1 MEVGLI
7 GLGKM
12 GYPLAL
18 NMREHGHRVVAF
30 SRSAEKATAYS
41 DVGLEG
47 TDDLKQ
53 LVEALA
59 GRKTIWLMVPAGEAV
74 DAMVDEMLPLL
85 GENDI
90 LVDGGNSHYRDSL
103 RRAAK
108 AKEKGIHYVDAG
120 ISGGPSG
127 ARSGACMMVGA
138 GEDVYSY
145 LESLLIDISVEG
157 GCLRVGENG
166 AGHYAKM
173 VHNGIEYGMMQA
185 IAEGFELMDKGP
197 YRYDYSALASL
208 WNNGSVIRSWL
219 IELTS
224 QIFETD
230 PALEQIRGV
239 VGSSGT
245 GLWTVEE
252 ALARKVPVPVIT
264 QALFARYRSEDDNA
278 FSARLLASLRREF
291 GGHAVEKAGE

>member
-1 MEVGLI
+1 MEIGLI

-18 NMREHGHRVVAF
+18 NMREHGHRVIAF
-30 SRSAEKATAYS
+30 SRSAEKAAAYS
-41 DVGLEG
+41 DVDLEG

-53 LVEALA
+53 LVDAIK
-59 GRKTIWLMVPAGEAV
+59 GRRIIWLMVPAGEAV
-74 DAMVDEMLPLL
+74 DAMINELLPLL
-85 GENDI
+85 SGQDI
-90 LVDGGNSHYRDSL
+90 LVDGGNSHYRDSV

-108 AKEKGIHYVDAG
+108 AKEMGIYYVDAG

-138 GEDVYSY
+138 DQGIYQY
-145 LESLLIDISVEG
+145 LEPLLIDICQEG

-173 VHNGIEYGMMQA
+173 IHNGIEYGMMQA

-197 YRYDYSALASL
+197 YDYDYNTLAHL

-219 IELTS
+219 IELTAQLFEIDPGLD
-224 QIFETD
+224 QIK
-230 PALEQIRGV
+230 GV

-278 FSARLLASLRREF
+278 FSARLLAALRREF

>member
-30 SRSAEKATAYS
+30 SRSAEKAAAYS
-41 DVGLEG
+41 EVGLEG

-53 LVEALA
+53 LVEAIK
-59 GRKTIWLMVPAGEAV
+59 GRRTIWLMVPAGEAV
-74 DAMVDEMLPLL
+74 DAMINELLPLL
-85 GENDI
+85 SGQDI
-90 LVDGGNSHYRDSL
+90 LVDGGNSHYRDSV

-108 AKEKGIHYVDAG
+108 AKEMGIYYVDAG

-138 GEDVYSY
+138 DQGIYQY
-145 LESLLIDISVEG
+145 LEPLLIDICQEG

-173 VHNGIEYGMMQA
+173 IHNGIEYGMMQA

-197 YRYDYSALASL
+197 YDYDYNALAHL

-219 IELTS
+219 IELTAQLFEIDPGLD
-224 QIFETD
+224 QIK
-230 PALEQIRGV
+230 GV